1 MIEQEYLVVMDFS
14 TKNLLI
20 IELTEEEEF
29 ESLQYEDFGEFVE
42 TIQEKYGFNLEY
54 SQWMLTEF
62 PDNELKTLVF
72 KNGKEVSK
80 GRVDD
85 LIYKI

>member
-14 TKNLLI
+14 TRNLLI

-29 ESLQYEDFGEFVE
+29 ESLQYEDFSEFVE
-42 TIQEKYGFNLEY
+42 TIEEKYGFNFEY

-62 PDNELKTLVF
+62 PNKELKTLVF
-72 KNGKEVSK
+72 KNGKEVGQ

-85 LIYKI
+85 FIYKI